1 MARRPRKRVTHS
13 GRSEWIQGRLTSLH
27 ISHTDIMFL
36 YACFWCISD
45 ANALLTEWAYLQEMQ
60 THRRQLICRE
70 ACKPRSPDVQRV
82 RLGYEI
88 VSSRRVPGHVVTS
101 SEETCSL
108 LMLTL
113 RVSGVSS
120 VYAPVFHW
128 S

>member
-1 MARRPRKRVTHS
+1 MARRPRKWVTHS

-45 ANALLTEWAYLQEMQ
+45 ANNALLTEWAYLQEMQ
-60 THRRQLICRE
+60 TPEATDMSRRLQT
-70 ACKPRSPDVQRV
+70 PDVQRV

-113 RVSGVSS
+113 VSGVSS

-128 S
+128 P